1 MVRLQKFLAD
11 AGVASRRAS
20 EKIILAGQV
29 RVNGKAVRE
38 LGTKVDPDHDRVDV
52 DGMRLKS
59 KRKIYVALHKPRKF
73 LCAREEGS
81 PRRLVGDLLPREW
94 NNLYSVGRL
103 DYESEG
109 LIFLTNDG
117 DFCLHMTHPRYGVRK
132 TYLATI
138 GGKLG
143 NDVLRKITQGIE
155 DAGETLKAE
164 KARLLSA
171 SNSRSVV
178 ELEMCEGKNRE
189 VRRMLEAQ
197 GLTVE
202 RLQRTKIGPIRLGE
216 LPEGKWR
223 TLTESEIKSLLPK
236 L

>member
-20 EKIILAGQV
+20 EKIILSGQV
-29 RVNGKAVRE
+29 RVNGKDVRE
-38 LGTKVDPDHDRVDV
+38 LGTKVDPEHDRVEV
-52 DGMRLKS
+52 DGRRLKP

-81 PRRLVGDLLPREW
+81 PRRLVGDLLPKEW

-117 DFCLHMTHPRYGVRK
+117 DFCLHLTHPRYGVRK

-143 NDVLRKITQGIE
+143 TEVLRKVTQGIE
-155 DAGETLKAE
+155 DAGEMLKAE

-189 VRRMLEAQ
+189 VRRMFEAQ

-202 RLQRTKIGPIRLGE
+202 RLQRIKIGPIRLGE